1 MNILNM
7 LAISAKSLEL
17 IPSVNR
23 TDYTNSPLTRN
34 LKISMVKHGVVISS
48 FFLPSSK
55 SVCKVSVYLYCNVL
69 CKIPVARTE
78 FYV

>member
-1 MNILNM
+1 MNIVSM

-17 IPSVNR
+17 IPSVDR

-34 LKISMVKHGVVISS
+34 LKISTFKHGAVISS

-55 SVCKVSVYLYCNVL
+55 GVYKVSVYLYCNVL

-78 FYV
+78 FV